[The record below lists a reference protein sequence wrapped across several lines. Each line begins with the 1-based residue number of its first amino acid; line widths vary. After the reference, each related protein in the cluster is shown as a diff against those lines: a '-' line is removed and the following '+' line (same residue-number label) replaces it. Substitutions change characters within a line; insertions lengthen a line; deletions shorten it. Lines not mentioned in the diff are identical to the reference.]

1 MILNEMYQLSNG
13 VKSQSSVLALGKSW
27 TRPLHRRSKKPLK
40 LGIAILIPHKAMAM
54 SAALARV
61 SVPAVFPVKNCLLPQ
76 SCKPFSKAIK
86 RQKTR

>member
-13 VKSQSSVLALGKSW
+13 VKI
-27 TRPLHRRSKKPLK
+27 PK
-40 LGIAILIPHKAMAM
+40 LGLGTWEIPDEAAAQAVKEAIWIPRKAMAM

-61 SVPAVFPVKNCLLPQ
+61 SVPAVFPVKNCLLPR